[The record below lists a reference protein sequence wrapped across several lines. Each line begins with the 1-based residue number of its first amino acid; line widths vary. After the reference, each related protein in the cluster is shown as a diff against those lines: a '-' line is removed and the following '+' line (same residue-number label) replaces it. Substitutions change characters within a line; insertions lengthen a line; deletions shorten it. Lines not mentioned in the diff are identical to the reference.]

1 MCEEE
6 VWKSIDWFTGDEYIL
21 NGLYKISSFG
31 RVLSC
36 RSNSILRCASTGG
49 YRSVQLKK
57 SPIRKTINVHRL
69 VALAFLPIVHGKD
82 IVNHIDGN
90 KQDNYSENLEWCT
103 LSENTQHSYSS
114 GLKIPLRGTEAG
126 SSKLTEAEVTE
137 IFMDISTP
145 ALELAR
151 RYNVSLSN
159 IHNIL
164 NGTSYRNI
172 TELLDRPERDAPRRK
187 RTCLSDD
194 EAIQILGSTKTN
206 KELALEYG
214 VGTTTICR
222 IKGKEGKWRFL
233 E

>member
-6 VWKSIDWFTGDEYIL
+6 VWKSIDWFTGDESIL

-36 RSNSILRCASTGG
+36 RSNSILRFSDARG
-49 YRSVQLKK
+49 YRLVILQK
-57 SPIRKTINVHRL
+57 SPIKKAIKVHRL
-69 VALAFLPIVHGKD
+69 VALAFLPRVPGKD

-90 KQDNYSENLEWCT
+90 KQNNHSENLEWCT
-103 LSENTQHSYSS
+103 LSENTQHSLSL
-114 GLKIPLRGTEAG
+114 GLQTPLQGTEVG

-151 RYNVSLSN
+151 KYNIELSN
-159 IHNIL
+159 IQNIL

-187 RTCLSDD
+187 RTCLSDG
-194 EAIQILGSTKTN
+194 EAIQILGSTKTYT
-206 KELALEYG
+206 ELALEYG
-214 VGTTTICR
+214 VGRTTIGR
-222 IKGKEGKWRFL
+222 IKRKEGKWRFL